1 MQNAFGVR
9 RLAAA
14 FKAVPRHRTPKA
26 HFGTTMK
33 ILTSDQMRNIDRRA
47 TERFGVPSMV
57 LMENAAIA
65 VVDAI
70 FERYADAER
79 ISIFCGPGKDG
90 GDGLAVA
97 RHLQS
102 RGVVT
107 AVFLA
112 GDRRQYDG

>member
-65 VVDAI
+65 VVDTI
-70 FERYADAER
+70 FEHYADADR
-79 ISIFCGPGKDG
+79 ISIFCGPGKNG
-90 GDGLAVA
+90 GAGLAVGP
-97 RHLQS
+97 HLQG
-102 RGVVT
+102 R
-107 AVFLA
+107 AIRPALFIA
-112 GDRRQYDG
+112 RARRK